1 MNPDDEMDELLGVYA
16 LGALDE
22 LEQARVE
29 RYLAQSPRARQEL
42 ARYDHVVH
50 ALAEATIE
58 PDLPEGAWNRLADVL
73 FDRAVDPAVTLPPLR
88 LAPDATSDAPGRI
101 AQTQPAGAPVVEL
114 RRAARWPR
122 SAIVAM
128 AAALVVAIGVF
139 GYGVRQQQ
147 RLRADRSASA
157 EVRLR
162 SAAQR
167 ALGDTT
173 SKVGTLTSPQSGA
186 QVRVVIDRDG
196 HGFLLADTLPALPAG
211 RTYQLWSLDASAP
224 ISLGVIGAH
233 PTVVSF
239 PGGGAPRSLAI
250 TAEADPGVASP
261 SGTPLVAGT
270 LS

>member
-1 MNPDDEMDELLGVYA
+1 MNRDEEMDELLGAYA

-22 LEQARVE
+22 LEQVRVE
-29 RYLAQSPRARQEL
+29 RYLAQSPLARQEL

-58 PDLPEGAWNRLADVL
+58 PELPEGAWNRLADVL
-73 FDRAVDPAVTLPPLR
+73 FDREVDPAVALPPLR
-88 LAPDATSDAPGRI
+88 LAPEGSSAAAPAAI
-101 AQTQPAGAPVVEL
+101 SLVAPVVEL
-114 RRAARWPR
+114 RRPARWPR
-122 SAIVAM
+122 SAVVAM

-147 RLRADRSASA
+147 RLSADRSASA

-162 SAAQR
+162 TAAQH
-167 ALGDTT
+167 ALGDTA

-239 PGGGAPRSLAI
+239 PGAGAPRSLAI